1 MTAKE
6 LNRDCKKLIA
16 SFNRGEAY
24 GANEAKFNSEF
35 MRIYGADSG
44 FRYLTAHNA
53 LCLMRINLSLRIV
66 PLHQFGINFETI

>member
-6 LNRDCKKLIA
+6 LNRDCKRLIA

-24 GANEAKFNSEF
+24 GEKSQAFNSEF
-35 MRIYGADSG
+35 KRIYYADTS
-44 FRYLTAHNA
+44 FEYLSAKNA